1 MLVIR
6 LSLTG
11 AKKRPFYHVV
21 AIDSRHARDS
31 GNFIERLGYFNPIAK
46 GGEVKLHLEN
56 ERITHWLS
64 KGAKPSDRVAALIK
78 LAKKTPEELAAIAT
92 KKLIAKQLKKL
103 KPLQLLMLLQAKLRR
118 VNN

>member
-31 GNFIERLGYFNPIAK
+31 GNFIERLGYYNPIAK
-46 GGEVKLHLEN
+46 GGEVKLHLES
-56 ERITHWLS
+56 ERLEHWLS
-64 KGAKPSDRVAALIK
+64 KGAQPSDRVAALIK
-78 LAKKTPEELAAIAT
+78 LSKKTPEELAAIAT
-92 KKLIAKQLKKL
+92 KKANRKAAKK
-103 KPLQLLMLLQAKLRR
+103 AKAAEAATEAASE
-118 VNN
+118 